1 MLVPPAASLLS
12 LTLALA
18 LATLREADL
27 MPAAALSEEVEMA
40 VAGTGEVDGG
50 NGEEEVT
57 VSWCATEW
65 LDACRFR
72 KKVASVISNPTS
84 IPCKKETEE
93 DVTR

>member
-1 MLVPPAASLLS
+1 LLS

-18 LATLREADL
+18 AVEGADL
-27 MPAAALSEEVEMA
+27 MAAAALSEEVEMA

-57 VSWCATEW
+57 VSCCATEW

-72 KKVASVISNPTS
+72 KKVASVISKPTS